1 MGLVVILLFL
11 LGTTWL
17 AAVRPRQALLLGVFL
32 APWNGVWVDFGLT
45 ISAYQLVLFPLCLIT
60 LVRAMQPGW
69 RPVPIAAG
77 GLLLAFVIYVIVRSE
92 LQIGFLP
99 DTSIGGSVLRGPA
112 ARGII
117 QIVLF
122 LFVLSPVLLMAVFV
136 RHEAQLQAF
145 WRTYIASAI
154 VLALI
159 GWVQLVLWYG
169 TGTNP
174 LPVGIVSAW
183 LGGSDA
189 FIRQGS
195 FDFASLAIY
204 RMNSLAGE
212 PRNLGVA
219 LVFAMLLIQ
228 AAALTVRRP
237 PVLRLAAAWLFLL
250 VSTVATYS
258 TSAALVWV
266 IGSAVQLPAAWLF
279 GARIRRSPVSIG
291 AALAVIALPI
301 GLAIAAGEARGIPV
315 LQLLSERTVQR
326 LDENGAIEDFDLAI
340 LDFLKDQP
348 EYTVAGVGL
357 GNAHLY
363 ATPYLNPLFA
373 QYAEGNVFTAK
384 TAYLRL
390 ISEVG
395 VVGLL
400 LFLGWYTRLVVLA
413 GRAVRGRPDLAAVV
427 LVGAMTLVVYFATGQ
442 IAAEFWN
449 TAGVMT
455 AVVAMTR
462 RACRTGP
469 AVAAAGLGGGL
480 AALA

>member
-1 MGLVVILLFL
+1 MGAAVILLFL
-11 LGTTWL
+11 MGTTAL
-17 AAVRPRQALLLGVFL
+17 AATRPRHALLLAVFL

-45 ISAYQLVLFPLCLIT
+45 ISAYQLVLLPLCLIT
-60 LVRAMQPGW
+60 LARTMQPGW
-69 RPVPIAAG
+69 RSAPIAAG
-77 GLLLAFVIYVIVRSE
+77 GLLLAFVLYVVVRSE

-99 DTSIGGSVLRGPA
+99 DASVGGSALRGPA

-122 LFVLSPVLLMAVFV
+122 LFVISPVWLMASMV
-136 RHEAQLQAF
+136 RRADQLQAF
-145 WRTYIASAI
+145 WRTYIISAI

-159 GWVQLVLWYG
+159 GWVQLILWYG

-174 LPVGIVSAW
+174 LPVGIVSSL

-189 FIRQGS
+189 FLRQGS

-228 AAALTVRRP
+228 AAALTLRRP
-237 PVLRLAAAWLFLL
+237 PVLQLALAWLFLL

-266 IGSAVQLPAAWLF
+266 IGSAVQLPAGWLF
-279 GARIRRSPVSIG
+279 GARIRRSPLSIG
-291 AALAVIALPI
+291 AALAVVALPI

-326 LDENGAIEDFDLAI
+326 LDESGAIEDFDLAI

-348 EYTVAGVGL
+348 EYAVAGVGL

-373 QYAEGNVFTAK
+373 LYAEGNVFTAK
-384 TAYLRL
+384 TAYMRL

-395 VVGLL
+395 VIGLL
-400 LFLGWYTRLVVLA
+400 LFLAWYTRLVVVA
-413 GRAVRGRPDLAAVV
+413 GQALRSKPELAAVV

-442 IAAEFWN
+442 IAAEFWM

-455 AVVAMTR
+455 AAIATSRRPQGAPVA
-462 RACRTGP
+462 GP
-469 AVAAAGLGGGL
+469 VPANGL
-480 AALA
+480 ALPA